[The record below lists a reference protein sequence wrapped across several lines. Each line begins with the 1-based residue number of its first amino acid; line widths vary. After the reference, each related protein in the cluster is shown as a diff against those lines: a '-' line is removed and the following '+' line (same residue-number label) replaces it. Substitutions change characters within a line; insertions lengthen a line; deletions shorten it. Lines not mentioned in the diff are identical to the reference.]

1 MRMESWGGITGKDS
15 GASLLEGLAAVGSLT
30 LLVCTLLWSL
40 EKDGLLLQGWNN
52 SRVSGAVLASG

>member
-1 MRMESWGGITGKDS
+1 MESWGGITGEDS

-30 LLVCTLLWSL
+30 VLVCTLPWSL
-40 EKDGLLLQGWNN
+40 EKGGLFLQGWDN